1 MSRNTCLMGS
11 KLRLAWLAT
20 AIMAAGCAGAVLVAG
35 CSEYVLGTTLPKSLR
50 GIYVPTFINKCEEP
64 LIENDTTQAA
74 KKAFQK
80 DGSLRVVNADEAD
93 LTLEVTLVEYSL
105 EPLRYQKN
113 NPKTTNEYRLRI
125 KADIVVTQ
133 VKSKKVLT
141 KAKVEGRSSFYP
153 GGDLTSAKRVALP
166 KTADDL
172 AHQIV
177 EKVVEAW

>member
-1 MSRNTCLMGS
+1 MSRNTCLTS
-11 KLRLAWLAT
+11 RKLHLAWLAT
-20 AIMAAGCAGAVLVAG
+20 TILVAGCAGAVLVAG
-35 CSEYVLGTTLPKSLR
+35 CSGYVLGTTLPKSLR
-50 GIYVPTFINKCEEP
+50 GIYVPTFVNKCDEP

-93 LTLEVTLVEYSL
+93 LTLEATLVEYTL
-105 EPLRYQKN
+105 EPLRYKKDS
-113 NPKTTNEYRLRI
+113 PKTTSEYRLRV
-125 KADIVVTQ
+125 KAEIVVTQ
-133 VKSKKVLT
+133 VKNKKVLT
-141 KAKVEGRSSFYP
+141 KTKVEGRSSFYA
-153 GGDLTSAKRVALP
+153 GGDLTSAKRTALP

>member
-1 MSRNTCLMGS
+1 MSRNTCLTGR
-11 KLRLAWLAT
+11 KPRLAWLAP
-20 AIMAAGCAGAVLVAG
+20 AIVVAGCAGAVLVAG
-35 CSEYVLGTTLPKSLR
+35 CSEYMLGTTLPKSLR

-80 DGSLRVVNADEAD
+80 DGSLRVVNPDEAD
-93 LTLEVTLVEYSL
+93 LSLEVTLVEYTL

-113 NPKTTNEYRLRI
+113 SQKTTSEYRLRI

-133 VKSKKVLT
+133 VKNKKVLT
-141 KAKVEGRSSFYP
+141 KTKVEGRSTFYP
-153 GGDLTSAKRVALP
+153 GGDLTSAKRTALP